1 MDIIDLITDTYLT
14 ILPIVTTAL
23 MGYIVWLL
31 QEQQKSKK
39 IEYQKREAN
48 SNGTKLILFYMLQR
62 LHTEYMYQGYVTY
75 EQRTQFEEIYDA
87 YHNLGGNSYGTRMW
101 EDIKKLEIRN
111 DVASVSPF
119 IQMLKNSKKE
129 NEK

>member
-1 MDIIDLITDTYLT
+1 MDLITDTYLT

-31 QEQQKSKK
+31 QEQQKGKK
-39 IEYQKREAN
+39 IEYRKREAN
-48 SNGTKLILFYMLQR
+48 SNGTKLILLYMLQR

-75 EQRTQFEEIYDA
+75 EQQTRFKEIYDA
-87 YHNLGGNSYGTRMW
+87 YHDLGGNDYGTRMW
-101 EDIKKLEIRN
+101 EDIKKIEIRN

-119 IQMLKNSKKE
+119 IQMLKNNKKE